1 MHGVDAIRTV
11 HNAPEESS
19 FAVLVALCA
28 ALFTTGVAYTLQ
40 CSTQYECVNA
50 GTCRTF
56 NDGTCSFSNV
66 VSPAGY
72 KVFNLSSDASALAA
86 LTRGVCPAGERQ
98 TINEDNRLVCVRA
111 PAFPSA
117 FNKEAA
123 DPSAN
128 SDHARNCGRWLKSKS
143 TPSKTEYFAF
153 YDETAIAADVTR
165 ELKAE
170 FNPSVVIDDIDRF
183 RAACERMIV
192 NGAVAPAATNAY
204 EFLKSEIGDALNS
217 TAKLLSAMGKLV
229 SHYCDAPVLMG
240 VRFGSDSRFYATA
253 TDGGVLDSDAAS
265 EALYALGEPPE
276 TREMVR
282 AFLSEMASAP
292 SSLATPPS
300 QTQLNDIVTGAIQG
314 SWLDDVSTVSGPIV
328 VLSGGTLDAGA
339 RFLYATKE
347 TDIAHARVYLL
358 SVAAQ
363 CAFATRAATSGEFG
377 SSISVKRATQQLRN
391 RRRRAVSLG
400 RLEFDEVE
408 RFSPVNSSVALDA
421 STITW
426 SRLARTDSIATSS
439 TNYAHDACWST
450 TVMAFPDELDSK
462 VLKRLTTPALLD
474 TVLPPMISALKD
486 AVAIGVQNG
495 RVATL
500 VADPVNRAMLA
511 NKARAV
517 QFKIAGAPR
526 NSLFGREGDFERPS
540 WRSED
545 GALLMLLKQA
555 RSVFLDRI
563 SLALENSNLCD
574 HPPLFPSL
582 TRNAYL
588 LTLAPC
594 AMLLPAILVPPFAS
608 DRYDQRSLYG
618 RLGFVIAHE
627 VAHVASRPE
636 LWDQAERERL
646 LSNYSFS
653 THLEAAAD
661 LTAADAIVATGKTS
675 ATELCADVSQ
685 IWCGRVPAGTTSPL
699 SHPPANARGDRVCD
713 FLRR

>member
-1 MHGVDAIRTV
+1 MDKTV
-11 HNAPEESS
+11 VVAHEESS
-19 FAVLVALCA
+19 FAVLVALCC
-28 ALFTTGVAYTLQ
+28 ALFTTGVAYTMQ

-72 KVFNLSSDASALAA
+72 SMFNMSSDQSALAA
-86 LTRGVCPAGERQ
+86 LTRGVCPAGDRQ
-98 TINEDNRLVCVRA
+98 TIDDENRLVCVRA
-111 PAFPSA
+111 PSFPSA
-117 FNKEAA
+117 FNLEAA

-128 SDHARNCGRWLKSKS
+128 SDHARNCGRWLNSKS
-143 TPSKTEYFAF
+143 TTSETEYFAF

-165 ELKAE
+165 DLKE
-170 FNPSVVIDDIDRF
+170 DFNPAVAINDIDRF

-192 NGAVAPAATNAY
+192 NGAVAPAAINAY
-204 EFLKSEIGDALNS
+204 EFLKSEIGDELDS
-217 TAKLLSAMGKLV
+217 TQKLLGAMGKLV
-229 SHYCDAPVLMG
+229 SFYCDAPVLMG
-240 VRFGSDSRFYATA
+240 VSFGSDSRFYATA

-265 EALYALGEPPE
+265 EALYAMSEPPE

-282 AFLSEMASAP
+282 AFLSEMATAP
-292 SSLATPPS
+292 SSLATPPD
-300 QTQLNDIVTGAIQG
+300 QAQLNSIVAGAIQG
-314 SWLDDVSTVSGPIV
+314 SWLDDMTVIGGETTVHID
-328 VLSGGTLDAGA
+328 GTLDSAS
-339 RFLYATKE
+339 RFVYATKE
-347 TDIAHARVYLL
+347 TDFAHARTYLL
-358 SVAAQ
+358 AVAAQ
-363 CAFATRAATSGEFG
+363 CSMATRAATSGEFG
-377 SSISVKRATQQLRN
+377 SSISVKHATRQLRN
-391 RRRRAVSLG
+391 RRRPAVSLG
-400 RLEFDEVE
+400 RLEFDVE
-408 RFSPVNSSVALDA
+408 RFSPVNSSVTLDA
-421 STITW
+421 SIVTW
-426 SRLARTDSIATSS
+426 SRLAHTDSIATTS
-439 TNYAHDACWST
+439 TSHAHDACWSA

-462 VLKRLTTPALLD
+462 VLNRLTTPALLE
-474 TVLPPMISALKD
+474 TVLPPMISALRE
-486 AVAIGVQNG
+486 AVAIGIQNG
-495 RVATL
+495 RVSTL
-500 VADPVNRAMLA
+500 VADPVDRGMLA
-511 NKARAV
+511 TDARAV
-517 QFKIAGAPR
+517 QFKIAGAAR

-540 WRSED
+540 WRSAD

-636 LWDQAERERL
+636 LWDNAERARL
-646 LSNYSFS
+646 LENYTSS
-653 THLEAAAD
+653 THKEAAAD

-685 IWCGRVPAGTTSPL
+685 LWCGRVGSTSQL
-699 SHPPANARGDRVCD
+699 SHPPANARGDQICS